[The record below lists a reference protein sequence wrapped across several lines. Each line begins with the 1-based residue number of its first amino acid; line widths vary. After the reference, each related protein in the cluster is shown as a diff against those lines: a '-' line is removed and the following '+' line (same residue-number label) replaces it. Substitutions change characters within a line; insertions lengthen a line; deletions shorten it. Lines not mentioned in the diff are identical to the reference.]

1 MGWMEMVVALVKGT
15 YLSIAD
21 SNEFEIPGD
30 DGDIEQL
37 IDAIHAARRGYEQEG
52 YIVLQNGVPGVN
64 GKWKLKNVLLNIK

>member
-1 MGWMEMVVALVKGT
+1 MGWMEMVVAWVKGT
-15 YLSIAD
+15 CLSIAD

-52 YIVLQNGVPGVN
+52 YIG
-64 GKWKLKNVLLNIK
+64 